1 MVVVPAIPFGL
12 KDGPGIGQIHG
23 NGPKHWLF
31 FSSSNSDT
39 VCVTPLIQ
47 RNVQGW
53 IGHMH
58 RKCPGSSSSSSSCS
72 CCCSIIIPH
81 DPAVIVVPVVL
92 VLVLGLVTRNSM
104 MIGVQ
109 NTDRDRHATIG
120 ETDDE
125 IAILHQ
131 RPGKGN
137 DIFVSTRMERFGKEV
152 NSLVVVM
159 IIMRMMTAIVAL
171 LLLLLLLIFV
181 R

>member
-31 FSSSNSDT
+31 FSSSTSDT

-58 RKCPGSSSSSSSCS
+58 RKCPGSSSSSSCCCCS
-72 CCCSIIIPH
+72 CSIIIPH
-81 DPAVIVVPVVL
+81 DPAVIVVPV
-92 VLVLGLVTRNSM
+92 VLGLVTRNSM

-125 IAILHQ
+125 IAILHR

-137 DIFVSTRMERFGKEV
+137 DIFVSARMERFGKEV
-152 NSLVVVM
+152 NSLVVM
-159 IIMRMMTAIVAL
+159 MRMMTAIVAL
-171 LLLLLLLIFV
+171 LLLLLKFV